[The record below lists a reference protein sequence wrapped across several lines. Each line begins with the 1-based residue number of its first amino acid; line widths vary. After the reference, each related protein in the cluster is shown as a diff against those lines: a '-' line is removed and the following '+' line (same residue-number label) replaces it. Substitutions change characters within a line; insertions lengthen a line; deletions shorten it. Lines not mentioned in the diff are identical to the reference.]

1 MLLMRYLQNDRPKK
15 KKKKKKDM
23 AVIYRIGKHWY
34 GGQLI
39 SVENSNKMSGENKKI
54 WDLYGL
60 TCGKRETLYKIT
72 LQTNVRVQSPRA

>member
-1 MLLMRYLQNDRPKK
+1 MTNFPAIAQDRFMLMRYLQNDRQK

-39 SVENSNKMSGENKKI
+39 TVENSNKMSGENKKI
-54 WDLYGL
+54 
-60 TCGKRETLYKIT
+60 
-72 LQTNVRVQSPRA
+72 